1 MKGRKGYPLFPYTV
15 WKKTRCRKGE
25 KPSVG
30 TYAAILPMAA
40 VILFPFYLFVIGVFK
55 RPSDERRFF
64 MAPPAVWSMDNI
76 LHVMQRKGFW
86 SALELSLTVTLISM
100 AVILAVQPLLAYFLS
115 RNQGKRFFRLAYYWF
130 ILGIFL
136 PFQVVMLP
144 LVFLCKQLGMLNVPG
159 LIVLTIVFAFPI
171 NIFLMTGFVKSVPR
185 SIDEAAIMDGCG
197 PLRTFYQIIL
207 PMMKP
212 IVVTVAVLSTL
223 TIWNDSTIA
232 RMLLWREKT
241 LPLYV
246 TSSFATCALMMILP
260 LAVYLFGQKYMTKG
274 LSAGALKD

>member
-1 MKGRKGYPLFPYTV
+1 
-15 WKKTRCRKGE
+15 
-25 KPSVG
+25 
-30 TYAAILPMAA
+30 
-40 VILFPFYLFVIGVFK
+40 
-55 RPSDERRFF
+55 
-64 MAPPAVWSMDNI
+64 
-76 LHVMQRKGFW
+76 
-86 SALELSLTVTLISM
+86 
-100 AVILAVQPLLAYFLS
+100 
-115 RNQGKRFFRLAYYWF
+115 
-130 ILGIFL
+130 
-136 PFQVVMLP
+136 
-144 LVFLCKQLGMLNVPG
+144 MLNVPG

-246 TSSFATCALMMILP
+246 TSSFAACALMMILP

>member
-1 MKGRKGYPLFPYTV
+1 
-15 WKKTRCRKGE
+15 
-25 KPSVG
+25 
-30 TYAAILPMAA
+30 
-40 VILFPFYLFVIGVFK
+40 
-55 RPSDERRFF
+55 
-64 MAPPAVWSMDNI
+64 
-76 LHVMQRKGFW
+76 
-86 SALELSLTVTLISM
+86 
-100 AVILAVQPLLAYFLS
+100 
-115 RNQGKRFFRLAYYWF
+115 
-130 ILGIFL
+130 
-136 PFQVVMLP
+136 
-144 LVFLCKQLGMLNVPG
+144 
-159 LIVLTIVFAFPI
+159 
-171 NIFLMTGFVKSVPR
+171 
-185 SIDEAAIMDGCG
+185 MDGCG

-246 TSSFATCALMMILP
+246 TSSFAACALMMILP